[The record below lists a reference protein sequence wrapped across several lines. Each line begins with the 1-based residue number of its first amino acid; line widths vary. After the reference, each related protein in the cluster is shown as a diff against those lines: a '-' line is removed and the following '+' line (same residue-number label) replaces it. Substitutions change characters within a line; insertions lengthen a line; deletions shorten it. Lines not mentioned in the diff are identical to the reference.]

1 MEGVTLDSLHSY
13 AAAYRFLNRVLHA
26 EYERTNDL
34 EPFWF
39 ISHNGGLAEY
49 AGFVSTSDPAYWPSD
64 WSDAIGGAETT
75 APAEAYAGLL
85 KFIEGFAKRGCEEG
99 FREGV
104 ARLEPGPDGLPRDAT
119 LRAWW
124 AEAWAEA
131 ERSDVPAVI
140 RMTRTPFIMGR
151 RWRTGEGWID

>member
-1 MEGVTLDSLHSY
+1 MDGAALDSLHSY

-26 EYERTNDL
+26 AYERTNDL

-39 ISHNGGLAEY
+39 ISYNGELAEH
-49 AGFVSTSDPAYWPSD
+49 AGHVSSSDPAYWPSD
-64 WSDAIGGAETT
+64 WSDATGGAETT
-75 APAEAYAGLL
+75 GPEEAYAALL
-85 KFIEGFAKRGCEEG
+85 TFIGDFANRGCEEG
-99 FREGV
+99 FRDCV
-104 ARLEPGPDGLPRDAT
+104 AGLETGPDRLPRDPA

-131 ERSDVPAVI
+131 ACSDIPAVV

-151 RWRTGEGWID
+151 TWRAGEGWID